1 MKKKHVYTI
10 LGLAVAGYAFL
21 EPYWHKVKRYE
32 IEHDQV
38 PDNFDGFKIA
48 FLADIHFGRQVN
60 SKKLAQMVNDIN
72 KWGADL
78 VILGGDY
85 IMHKRYIYPCF
96 KELSKLKPKYG
107 TYAVLGNHDVTESI
121 ADTRRAMRLSN
132 IKSINNAAYWIKHQG
147 QKIKL
152 GGVGD
157 LRTQTQN
164 IEPTIKDTVFEDYII
179 LVTHNPRYLYQIKD
193 KYDINLVLAGH
204 THGGQFSPL
213 KHLSKIVP
221 AIVDEAIAFTYL
233 SGQCEKDGRD
243 VIVSN
248 GIGTAK
254 FPLRIMT
261 RPEMVYITLRPTKK
275 SRRKSFI

>member
-1 MKKKHVYTI
+1 MTRKKLYSL
-10 LGLAVAGYAFL
+10 LGLTVLGYAFL
-21 EPYWHKVKRYE
+21 EPYWHKIKKYE
-32 IEHDQV
+32 IEHKQI
-38 PDNFDGFKIA
+38 PENFDGFKIA
-48 FLADIHFGRQVN
+48 FLADIHFGRQVG
-60 SKKLAQMVNDIN
+60 SKKLEKMVKEVNR
-72 KWGADL
+72 WGADV

-96 KELSKLKPKYG
+96 KELAKLKSKYG
-107 TYAVLGNHDVTESI
+107 TYAVMGNHDVTESL
-121 ADTRRAMRLSN
+121 ADTRRAMRISD
-132 IKSINNAAYWIKHQG
+132 IKNINNAAFWIKHKG
-147 QKIKL
+147 QKIRL

-157 LRTQTQN
+157 LRTQNQH
-164 IEPTIKDTVFEDYII
+164 IEPTIKNTRFEDYII

-221 AIVDEAIAFTYL
+221 AFVDEAIAFSYL

-261 RPEMVYITLRPTKK
+261 RPEMVYITLRPSKK
-275 SRRKSFI
+275 RYKKR